1 MRFFDRASELAD
13 LREIRK
19 RSEDVA
25 QFTVVTGRRRVGK
38 TSLVMKSLEGETYVY
53 LFVER
58 KSEKDLCETFT
69 REINEKLGDVVLGV
83 PERFEEVFGAL
94 MKLAATRHLNVVIDE
109 FQEFRKINIGIFSS
123 IQKLWDLHKGRA
135 RINLVVTGKERP

>member
-38 TSLVMKSLEGETYVY
+38 TSLVMKSLEGG
-53 LFVER
+53 L
-58 KSEKDLCETFT
+58 LHT
-69 REINEKLGDVVLGV
+69 RAGGVRRLGA
-83 PERFEEVFGAL
+83 RS
-94 MKLAATRHLNVVIDE
+94 LA
-109 FQEFRKINIGIFSS
+109 
-123 IQKLWDLHKGRA
+123 
-135 RINLVVTGKERP
+135 